1 MTVSVGKAPDGT
13 NPPQRRPY
21 QAKAVILVATRTVSS
36 MQNDLV
42 VRASAGDHAA
52 FSQLAATEIGGLY
65 RIAHLILR
73 DGDLANDAV
82 QNALLA
88 AWRDIRGLRDPDR
101 FDAWLHRLTV
111 RACYRMARTERLRS
125 LTELEFKPM
134 HDLPSDDD
142 GQRLLAVRDQLER
155 GFRRL
160 SAEERAVLV
169 LHYYL
174 DLPLAEAADVMDIP
188 LGTMKSRLNR
198 ATKAL
203 RAALDAQDRA
213 STVSTGGIA

>member
-1 MTVSVGKAPDGT
+1 M
-13 NPPQRRPY
+13 QR
-21 QAKAVILVATRTVSS
+21 
-36 MQNDLV
+36 DLV
-42 VRASAGDHAA
+42 LRASAGDHAA
-52 FSQLAATEIGGLY
+52 FSQLATAAIGGLY

-73 DGDLANDAV
+73 DAELANDAV

-88 AWRDIRGLRDPDR
+88 AWRDVRGLRDPDR

-111 RACYRMARTERLRS
+111 RACYRVARNERRRASAEVQLLPMQDLRS
-125 LTELEFKPM
+125 V
-134 HDLPSDDD
+134 DDD
-142 GQRLLAVRDQLER
+142 QRLLAVRDQLEG

-160 SAEERAVLV
+160 SPEARAVLV

-174 DLPLAEAADVMDIP
+174 DLPLAEAADIMGIP

-198 ATKAL
+198 ATHAL

-213 STVSTGGIA
+213 SALSTGGIA

>member
-1 MTVSVGKAPDGT
+1 
-13 NPPQRRPY
+13 
-21 QAKAVILVATRTVSS
+21 
-36 MQNDLV
+36 MQSDLV
-42 VRASAGDHAA
+42 EQASAGDHAA
-52 FSQLAATEIGGLY
+52 FSQLAGASIGGLY

-82 QNALLA
+82 QNALIA
-88 AWRDIRGLRDPDR
+88 AWQDIRGLRDPNR

-111 RACYRMARTERLRS
+111 RACYRVARTQRHRASREVE
-125 LTELEFKPM
+125 LTPM
-134 HDLPSDDD
+134 HELPSGDDD
-142 GQRLLAVRDQLER
+142 QRLLAVRDQLER

-160 SAEERAVLV
+160 STEERSVLV

-174 DLPLAEAADVMDIP
+174 DLPLAEAAEIMGIP

-198 ATKAL
+198 ATRAL

-213 STVSTGGIA
+213 SVVSNGGIA

>member
-1 MTVSVGKAPDGT
+1 M
-13 NPPQRRPY
+13 
-21 QAKAVILVATRTVSS
+21 VAARTVSS

-52 FSQLAATEIGGLY
+52 FSQLAAAEIGGLY

-82 QNALLA
+82 QNALIA
-88 AWRDIRGLRDPDR
+88 AWHDIRGLRDPDR

-111 RACYRMARTERLRS
+111 RACYRMARRERHRA
-125 LTELEFKPM
+125 LTEVQLMPM
-134 HDLPSDDD
+134 HDQRSGDDD
-142 GQRLLAVRDQLER
+142 QRLLALRDQLER

-169 LHYYL
+169 FHYYL
-174 DLPLAEAADVMDIP
+174 DLPLAEAADMMGIP

-198 ATKAL
+198 ATQAL

-213 STVSTGGIA
+213 SAVSTGGIA

>member
-1 MTVSVGKAPDGT
+1 M
-13 NPPQRRPY
+13 QR
-21 QAKAVILVATRTVSS
+21 
-36 MQNDLV
+36 DLV
-42 VRASAGDHAA
+42 VRASAGDHDA
-52 FSQLAATEIGGLY
+52 FSQLATAAIGGQY

-73 DGDLANDAV
+73 DAELANDAV

-88 AWRDIRGLRDPDR
+88 AWQDIRGLRDPNR

-111 RACYRMARTERLRS
+111 RACYRLAHNERRRA
-125 LTELEFKPM
+125 LTEMQLVPTQ
-134 HDLPSDDD
+134 DLPSGDDD
-142 GQRLLAVRDQLER
+142 QRLLALRDQLER
-155 GFRRL
+155 GFRHL

-174 DLPLAEAADVMDIP
+174 DLPLAEAADVMGIP

-198 ATKAL
+198 ATQAL

-213 STVSTGGIA
+213 SAFSTGGIA

>member
-1 MTVSVGKAPDGT
+1 
-13 NPPQRRPY
+13 
-21 QAKAVILVATRTVSS
+21 

-42 VRASAGDHAA
+42 VQASAGDHAA
-52 FSQLAATEIGGLY
+52 FSQLAAAAIGGLY
-65 RIAHLILR
+65 RVAHLILR

-82 QNALLA
+82 QDALMA

-111 RACYRMARTERLRS
+111 RACYRLARAQRHRASREV
-125 LTELEFKPM
+125 ELMPM
-134 HDLPSDDD
+134 DESPSGDDD
-142 GQRLLAVRDQLER
+142 QRRLLLRDQLER

-160 SAEERAVLV
+160 STEERSVLV

-174 DLPLAEAADVMDIP
+174 DLPLAEAADIMGMP

-198 ATKAL
+198 ATHAL

-213 STVSTGGIA
+213 SVLSNGGIA

>member
-1 MTVSVGKAPDGT
+1 MADPVADPERLKRREWASARW
-13 NPPQRRPY
+13 NQSPQRRPY

-52 FSQLAATEIGGLY
+52 FSQLAAAEIGGLY

-160 SAEERAVLV
+160 SA
-169 LHYYL
+169 
-174 DLPLAEAADVMDIP
+174 
-188 LGTMKSRLNR
+188 
-198 ATKAL
+198 
-203 RAALDAQDRA
+203 
-213 STVSTGGIA
+213 

>member
-1 MTVSVGKAPDGT
+1 
-13 NPPQRRPY
+13 
-21 QAKAVILVATRTVSS
+21 

-42 VRASAGDHAA
+42 IRASAGDHAA
-52 FSQLAATEIGGLY
+52 FSQLAADAIGGLY
-65 RIAHLILR
+65 RIAYLILR

-88 AWRDIRGLRDPDR
+88 AWQDIRGLRDPNR

-111 RACYRMARTERLRS
+111 RACYRLARTERHRAV
-125 LTELEFKPM
+125 TEVQLMPV
-134 HDLPSDDD
+134 HDTGSGDDD
-142 GQRLLAVRDQLER
+142 QRLLAVRDQLER

-174 DLPLAEAADVMDIP
+174 DLPLAEAADMMGMP

-198 ATKAL
+198 ATSAL
-203 RAALDAQDRA
+203 RAALDAQERA
-213 STVSTGGIA
+213 SAISTGGIA

>member
-1 MTVSVGKAPDGT
+1 
-13 NPPQRRPY
+13 
-21 QAKAVILVATRTVSS
+21 

-52 FSQLAATEIGGLY
+52 FSQLAAAEIGGLY